1 MATDAKNLCKNP
13 EKESNLGETTIS
25 CTSPAEG
32 NTSPLKITSL
42 PPTASDASQNSECVN
57 QDTEIS
63 ILEIRSSAKSNDVA
77 PVVNVVQDS
86 LFPDSQESL
95 DFEESSE
102 DLPSHFTSFKP
113 EYKNVASEDNSEQN
127 DEITDKDDQVIVS
140 PKLLKAVIN
149 CVPRTLPEHVVRH
162 FKGDA
167 IGESS
172 RKRKLNRGCSSTNEI
187 ERTNFDEQVE
197 SPDSVNRP
205 NSGLNQMT
213 KMDIANKRVKTC
225 DSTSSNSH
233 CADVDVTSTASEGN
247 MIDKSTELKKSD
259 KFYDIK
265 RIIMQATR
273 TSTGV
278 NLQRFR
284 QFSNIF
290 LKNWRFSKQFSR
302 NASSRSKHIILNT
315 LGTIVKDLYENDLIT
330 IKGPEDSVDVIKMMT
345 DEIKQ
350 DHSRIFSQTP
360 PTLTVLITADLFDKY
375 HSDSI
380 KGPLSATKRGSGKS
394 VNLGSVTSQWM
405 RLKGEL
411 GMETNE
417 EVASILIHCY
427 KAWISVACSK
437 CRRHMEVGMEQ
448 KSGRKISNSETS
460 VCIVSCDCG
469 KSTSGGFMIECDIC
483 HKWQHGFCVNVDKDN
498 IPDSY
503 SCSWCRKIRG
513 KMELS
518 AEDKQGEE
526 SDDSVV
532 SIDNTELCSTDDSEP
547 EVIELD

>member
-1 MATDAKNLCKNP
+1 MATDEKNSCDELL
-13 EKESNLGETTIS
+13 EKENDVNLGEATIS
-25 CTSPAEG
+25 STSSAKE
-32 NTSPLKITSL
+32 NTSPSKITSPL
-42 PPTASDASQNSECVN
+42 PEINASECVDQNSE
-57 QDTEIS
+57 IS
-63 ILEIRSSAKSNDVA
+63 NPEIRNSDKSDEVSPVAKS
-77 PVVNVVQDS
+77 
-86 LFPDSQESL
+86 LLPDSQESL
-95 DFEESSE
+95 DFEESSD
-102 DLPSHFTSFKP
+102 DLPSDFTSAEP
-113 EYKNVASEDNSEQN
+113 EDKNVASEENSVPVNEETDL
-127 DEITDKDDQVIVS
+127 DEPQVVS
-140 PKLLKAVIN
+140 PKRLKAVIN
-149 CVPRTLPEHVVRH
+149 CVPQTLPEHVVKH
-162 FKGDA
+162 LKGDG
-167 IGESS
+167 ISDRS
-172 RKRKLNRGCSSTNEI
+172 RKRKLSRGCSFANQAGSSYL
-187 ERTNFDEQVE
+187 DEQVE
-197 SPDSVNRP
+197 PSDSVDKINL
-205 NSGLNQMT
+205 SLD
-213 KMDIANKRVKTC
+213 KIIKLDVANKRVKTFN
-225 DSTSSNSH
+225 SSSNLMS
-233 CADVDVTSTASEGN
+233 ADVEKTSTVSESG

-273 TSTGV
+273 TSSGV
-278 NLQRFR
+278 NLLRFR

-302 NASSRSKHIILNT
+302 SASSRSKHIIFNMLS
-315 LGTIVKDLYENDLIT
+315 TIVKDLYENDLIT
-330 IKGPEDSVDVIKMMT
+330 IKGPEDSVDVIKMLT
-345 DEIKQ
+345 EEIKG
-350 DHSRIFSQTP
+350 DHSRIFSPTP
-360 PTLTVLITADLFDKY
+360 PTLTVLITPDLFDEY

-380 KGPLSATKRGSGKS
+380 KDSLPTSKRGSGKS
-394 VNLGSVTSQWM
+394 VNLGSVTSQWL
-405 RLKGEL
+405 RLKDEL

-448 KSGRKISNSETS
+448 KSGRSISNSETS

-498 IPDSY
+498 IPENY

-513 KMELS
+513 KVELS
-518 AEDKQGEE
+518 AEDKNGED

>member
-1 MATDAKNLCKNP
+1 MMATDEKNSCDELP
-13 EKESNLGETTIS
+13 EKENLGEATIS
-25 CTSPAEG
+25 PTSSVKE
-32 NTSPLKITSL
+32 NTSPSKNTS
-42 PPTASDASQNSECVN
+42 PTPEINVRTPDVSECVDQNSEMSN
-57 QDTEIS
+57 P
-63 ILEIRSSAKSNDVA
+63 EIRNSDKSDEVSPEAKS
-77 PVVNVVQDS
+77 
-86 LFPDSQESL
+86 LLPDSQESL

-102 DLPSHFTSFKP
+102 ELPPDFTAAEP
-113 EYKNVASEDNSEQN
+113 EDKNAASEENSGLVNEETDL
-127 DEITDKDDQVIVS
+127 DEPQVVS

-149 CVPRTLPEHVVRH
+149 CVPQTLPEHVVKH
-162 FKGDA
+162 LKGDG
-167 IGESS
+167 ISDRS
-172 RKRKLNRGCSSTNEI
+172 RKRKLSRGCSFKNQAGSSS
-187 ERTNFDEQVE
+187 FDDQVE
-197 SPDSVNRP
+197 PSDSVDKINL
-205 NSGLNQMT
+205 SLD
-213 KMDIANKRVKTC
+213 KIIKLDVANKRVNIYNP
-225 DSTSSNSH
+225 SSSDLMS
-233 CADVDVTSTASEGN
+233 ADVEKTSTVPESS

-273 TSTGV
+273 TSSGV
-278 NLQRFR
+278 NLLRFR

-302 NASSRSKHIILNT
+302 NASSRSKHINFNL
-315 LGTIVKDLYENDLIT
+315 LSTIVKDLYENDLIT
-330 IKGPEDSVDVIKMMT
+330 IKGPEDSVDVIKMLT
-345 DEIKQ
+345 EEIKR
-350 DHSRIFSQTP
+350 DHSRIFSPTP

-380 KGPLSATKRGSGKS
+380 KDSLPTSKRGSGKS

-405 RLKGEL
+405 RLKDEL

-448 KSGRKISNSETS
+448 KSGRSISNSETS

-498 IPDSY
+498 IPENY

-513 KMELS
+513 KVELS
-518 AEDKQGEE
+518 AEDKNGED

>member
-1 MATDAKNLCKNP
+1 MATDEKNSCDELL
-13 EKESNLGETTIS
+13 EKENDVNLGEATIS
-25 CTSPAEG
+25 STSSVKE
-32 NTSPLKITSL
+32 NTSPSKITS
-42 PPTASDASQNSECVN
+42 PPPEMNTITPHVSECVDQNSEISN
-57 QDTEIS
+57 PEIINS
-63 ILEIRSSAKSNDVA
+63 DKSDEVSPVAKS
-77 PVVNVVQDS
+77 
-86 LFPDSQESL
+86 LLPDSQESL

-102 DLPSHFTSFKP
+102 DLPSDFTSAEP
-113 EYKNVASEDNSEQN
+113 EDKNDASEENSIPVNEETDL
-127 DEITDKDDQVIVS
+127 DEPQVVS
-140 PKLLKAVIN
+140 PKRLKAVIN
-149 CVPRTLPEHVVRH
+149 CVPQTLPEHVVKH
-162 FKGDA
+162 LKGDG
-167 IGESS
+167 ISDRS
-172 RKRKLNRGCSSTNEI
+172 RKRKLSRGCSFANQAGSSYL
-187 ERTNFDEQVE
+187 DEQVE
-197 SPDSVNRP
+197 PSDSVDKINL
-205 NSGLNQMT
+205 SLD
-213 KMDIANKRVKTC
+213 KIIKLDVANKRVKTF
-225 DSTSSNSH
+225 SSSSNLMS
-233 CADVDVTSTASEGN
+233 ADVEKTSTVSESG

-273 TSTGV
+273 TSSGV
-278 NLQRFR
+278 NLLRFR

-302 NASSRSKHIILNT
+302 SASSRSKHIIFNMLS
-315 LGTIVKDLYENDLIT
+315 TIVKDLYENDLIT
-330 IKGPEDSVDVIKMMT
+330 IKGPEDSVDVIKMLT
-345 DEIKQ
+345 EEIKG
-350 DHSRIFSQTP
+350 DHSRIFSPTP
-360 PTLTVLITADLFDKY
+360 PTLTVLITPDLFDEY

-380 KGPLSATKRGSGKS
+380 KDSLPTSKRGSGKS
-394 VNLGSVTSQWM
+394 VNLGSVTSQWL
-405 RLKGEL
+405 RLKDEL

-448 KSGRKISNSETS
+448 KSGRSISNSETS

-498 IPDSY
+498 IPENY

-513 KMELS
+513 KVELS
-518 AEDKQGEE
+518 AEDKDGED